1 MDDLL
6 LYKPEES
13 AAGELVEKGR
23 EQMYVYEDELA
34 EERMKD
40 NFSYLLR
47 VLLDKIK
54 QKKEVTAGTT

>member
-1 MDDLL
+1 
-6 LYKPEES
+6 
-13 AAGELVEKGR
+13 
-23 EQMYVYEDELA
+23 MYVYEDELA

-54 QKKEVTAGTT
+54 QKKEVTLAQLNDLYAMKFPDQVLENRDTMRFLYT

>member
-1 MDDLL
+1 
-6 LYKPEES
+6 
-13 AAGELVEKGR
+13 
-23 EQMYVYEDELA
+23 MYVYEDELA

-54 QKKEVTAGTT
+54 QKKEVTLAQLNDLMP